1 MSEEVLEKH
10 YDKGTSPEKAERRR
24 DYVKDI

>member
-1 MSEEVLEKH
+1 MSGKVLEKH
-10 YDKGTSPEKAERRR
+10 YDKGSSAEKAERRR